1 MSTYSSDRRV
11 EGAAADKL
19 LSALSI
25 GYNRSVLAHLSQSGD
40 DVASLPE
47 LAAAVAE
54 RRDDAGQTDPEPI
67 ALYLHHAGL
76 PKLAEAGV
84 VDYDRRGNTVRYR
97 GHPLLDGS
105 PEVLQGIGDSG
116 KPPRR

>member
-1 MSTYSSDRRV
+1 MATHSSDRRV
-11 EGAAADKL
+11 EGASVDDL

-25 GYNRSVLAHLSQSGD
+25 GCNRSVLAHFRRTGD

-54 RRDDAGQTDPEPI
+54 RRDHATTADPESI

-76 PKLAEAGV
+76 PKLADTGV
-84 VDYDRRGNTVRYR
+84 VDYDERRNTVRYR
-97 GHPLLDGS
+97 GHPLLDGWQGNL
-105 PEVLQGIGDSG
+105 EGIGNSG
-116 KPPRR
+116 